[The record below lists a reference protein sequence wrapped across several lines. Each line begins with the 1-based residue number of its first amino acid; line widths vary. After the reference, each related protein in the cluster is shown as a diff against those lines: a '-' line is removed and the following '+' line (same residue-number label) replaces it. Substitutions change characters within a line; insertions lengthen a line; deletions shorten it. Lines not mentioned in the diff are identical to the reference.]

1 LLKKFSRKGVKVVL
15 GDVKTQC
22 ELMIADI
29 ENPTEVE
36 LLAVQEYFMNNASQ
50 LTVINNDVDTVDSV
64 DNPINTAS
72 IQDTDSSDLYINEA
86 ALTTEEE
93 TAIAPNTPEELEEFY
108 KHPALFTPNQDDQ
121 PAPLATA
128 TKSELI
134 TTTANQMG
142 IVLDA
147 SEISLIAENINHSS
161 DDFDQDID
169 AIKSAIM
176 AFVQHKA
183 MVNQSKIN
191 QMIDEVREVVG
202 TKNQEN
208 SQLLTD
214 GLRSINQDIQ
224 EANKKLQYQPLKQ
237 AKPLAFRINPTYL
250 LIGLILI
257 SGLVI
262 VDQLRY
268 GSRIIKPT
276 HRYFTDPNIYLEL
289 SK

>member
-1 LLKKFSRKGVKVVL
+1 MLTTVAKKVQSRLSRKGVKVVL

-36 LLAVQEYFMNNASQ
+36 LLAVQDYFMNNATQ
-50 LTVINNDVDTVDSV
+50 LTVIATDVDTVDSV
-64 DNPINTAS
+64 DTTINTAP
-72 IQDTDSSDLYINEA
+72 IQDIDSQ
-86 ALTTEEE
+86 EE

-134 TTTANQMG
+134 TTTADQMG

-176 AFVQHKA
+176 AFVKHKA

-191 QMIDEVREVVG
+191 QMIHEVREVVG

-208 SQLLTD
+208 SQLLSD

-224 EANKKLQYQPLKQ
+224 EANKQFKSNVQKCLT
-237 AKPLAFRINPTYL
+237 AFAIPA
-250 LIGLILI
+250 
-257 SGLVI
+257 
-262 VDQLRY
+262 
-268 GSRIIKPT
+268 IKA
-276 HRYFTDPNIYLEL
+276 
-289 SK
+289 S